1 MMCYISYKEK
11 LTEAEIFEMCYDKYF
26 SVLMLLQKRRCLL
39 KLVNGLLLMNI
50 RKTFSL
56 TSYFIA
62 FYYLQGEYLLEGEV
76 WKKKQW

>member
-26 SVLMLLQKRRCLL
+26 SVLMCLL

-76 WKKKQW
+76 